1 MSTRRQLVS
10 RQRLNEESSPA
21 PRSRQ
26 HDSEAAPRRTSA
38 LPPYEPPTCPL
49 TPAAKRALDEL
60 RVNHDYSKYK
70 KHLTTSLTTL
80 TVSAGEINDRLHARK
95 KTTRVRAEKRREQ
108 GRKEKTA
115 IEVEDE
121 EYADK
126 LGGKVEDLTAKAEKA
141 LREMIDYR
149 DEITMQDI
157 IMKDVSDNL
166 LAAPAQ
172 PARRARNDDEE
183 NEDPEEGVNEEAAD
197 IPGVSAVELLEKAK
211 GDYATRYAAKSMLS
225 R

>member
-1 MSTRRQLVS
+1 M
-10 RQRLNEESSPA
+10 
-21 PRSRQ
+21 
-26 HDSEAAPRRTSA
+26 
-38 LPPYEPPTCPL
+38 
-49 TPAAKRALDEL
+49 
-60 RVNHDYSKYK
+60 
-70 KHLTTSLTTL
+70 TTL

-108 GRKEKTA
+108 GREEKTA
-115 IEVEDE
+115 IELEDE

-166 LAAPAQ
+166 PAAPAQ
-172 PARRARNDDEE
+172 HARRARNDDEE